1 MLTLAERLFDGSQQ
15 VVNALAALCGNLHA
29 LIRPNERNDVRV
41 ALIRLVVH
49 HYARNILCTELRDN
63 FIHSLCMNLPVLIR
77 NIHDMQQQI
86 GIRQFLKRGL
96 ERRYEMMRQLAN
108 KAYGIGQEDF
118 LRVRNA
124 FFTRGRVECIEQT
137 VVCLDARTGQGV
149 QQCGLARVRVADNGN

>member
-1 MLTLAERLFDGSQQ
+1 MLRAEIHQYYLLVTFKLELLSGRMNGMRPGRTYPPCCTPLRAEYP
-15 VVNALAALCGNLHA
+15 VHRAARQLYPQSVHESASSHPKHPRHA
-29 LIRPNERNDVRV
+29 AADR
-41 ALIRLVVH
+41 
-49 HYARNILCTELRDN
+49 
-63 FIHSLCMNLPVLIR
+63 
-77 NIHDMQQQI
+77 
-86 GIRQFLKRGL
+86 IRQFLKRGL